1 MLFLFSLIF
10 MPLKNQ
16 NQFLCKLIAF
26 RKGAGG
32 IQKRYGFGGGNHIF
46 LCHKPYSCEW
56 RYYQQ
61 IRLQGILKS
70 KVWLSAIGMMKRM

>member
-16 NQFLCKLIAF
+16 NQFLCKFNCFLEGF
-26 RKGAGG
+26 RRHTKK
-32 IQKRYGFGGGNHIF
+32 IWFRSGNHIF